1 MVAVVEE
8 LGSEAFLYCTEP
20 GADAVTTQPIVA
32 RAEGL
37 SASLPGDPSAS
48 CRAPTACTS
57 STRATGARL

>member
-8 LGSEAFLYCTEP
+8 LGSESFLYCTEP

-37 SASLPGDPSAS
+37 STSQPGDHIGLVP
-48 CRAPTACTS
+48 RPERLHLFDT
-57 STRATGARL
+57 ATGARL